1 MSGCWVIWDGQA
13 APLPGASSIEP
24 SLANG
29 VFALRR
35 HSDIS
40 DATYQY
46 NPYSGRVRFILQVRF
61 GLVETAVK
69 VLASRALH
77 QCLGR
82 SGISISTWRSPAPG
96 RAGQLR
102 LQPWPSSFRWGRRP

>member
-13 APLPGASSIEP
+13 APPPGMSTVEP
-24 SLANG
+24 SLASC
-29 VFALRR
+29 VAAMR
-35 HSDIS
+35 HHGDIS
-40 DATYQY
+40 EASYQY
-46 NPYSGRVRFILQVRF
+46 DPYSGRVRFILQVRF

-82 SGISISTWRSPAPG
+82 AGIGTSTWRSPAPG